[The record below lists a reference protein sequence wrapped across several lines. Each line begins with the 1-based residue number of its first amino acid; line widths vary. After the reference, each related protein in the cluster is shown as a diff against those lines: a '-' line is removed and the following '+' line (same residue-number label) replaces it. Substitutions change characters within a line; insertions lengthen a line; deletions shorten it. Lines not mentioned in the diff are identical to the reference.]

1 MVAAEHKA
9 NEKNSTSSPGK
20 NNNNSS
26 ADAPTAQNSTK
37 KQKQPKK
44 ERASGGGGGGGNG
57 GGGGRNTRGGG
68 RNSGASANTSSEAEI
83 RSLRAAKAE
92 ALRSSGQ
99 DPYAYSFD
107 RTHTAAE
114 LMEQYGD
121 LPAGE
126 TAPGTEEQPVS
137 VAGRVLARRVMGKLA
152 FLKLADD
159 SGEVQLYVDRS
170 ALDERR
176 EGSFAEVK
184 SLVDVGDIVGCRGGV
199 RRTEKGELSVAA
211 HSLAVLTKALRPR
224 PDKWHGLADVEK
236 RYRQRYVDMIA
247 TPGVRDA
254 LRARALMT
262 STLRR
267 SLERRGFLEVETPVL
282 EASAGGADA
291 RPFTTFHNALAQPF
305 ALRIA
310 TELHLKRLVVGG
322 FERVFE
328 IGRIFR
334 NEGVSTRHNP
344 EFTSVELYQAFA
356 DYNDMMDL
364 TEELIREAAVAVTGG
379 TKLTYQGSEIDVGAP
394 FARRTMAEL
403 VQAAVPAVDAS
414 ALLERSADD
423 ASSAPSSSP
432 SSSSSSSS
440 VDDDAPRAAAAEALR
455 AAGCSR
461 AAVAAARSAATP
473 PGQLLNLLFEEL
485 VEPTLV
491 QPTFVLDHPAAVS
504 PLAKPHRRTRGA
516 AERFELYV
524 AGRELANA
532 YSEMTDPLEQ
542 RRRLEAQVESHSAAR
557 ERKKKERQDSSSG
570 GSAKDSSEEGEEHEE
585 DDEGDYDVSLDEDFL
600 LALEH
605 GMPPTGGMG
614 MGLDRLAMLLVD
626 AASIRDVIAFPLLKR
641 QQQSK
646 QEKKEE

>member
-1 MVAAEHKA
+1 MVAAHKTKQKL
-9 NEKNSTSSPGK
+9 NLPFSLDPPILKKKNVIII
-20 NNNNSS
+20 SS
-26 ADAPTAQNSTK
+26 ADAPTAQNTTK

-44 ERASGGGGGGGNG
+44 EGEDGGGNNG
-57 GGGGRNTRGGG
+57 NNGGGGRNRG
-68 RNSGASANTSSEAEI
+68 RNNNNNIINTSSEAEI
-83 RSLRAAKAE
+83 RSLRAAKADT
-92 ALRSSGQ
+92 LRSSGQ
-99 DPYAYSFD
+99 DPYAYSFE

-114 LMEQYGD
+114 LLKQYET

-126 TAPGTEEQPVS
+126 TAPGTEEQPVA

-176 EGSFAEVK
+176 EGAFAEVK
-184 SLVDVGDIVGCRGGV
+184 SLVDVGDIVGCVGGV

-211 HSLAVLTKALRPR
+211 HSLSVLTKALRPL

-291 RPFTTFHNALAQPF
+291 RPFTTYHNALAQPF

-379 TKLTYQGSEIDVGAP
+379 TKLQYQGAEIDVGAP

-403 VQAAVPAVDAS
+403 VQEAVPALDAS
-414 ALLERSADD
+414 ALLAR
-423 ASSAPSSSP
+423 SSS
-432 SSSSSSSS
+432 SSGGGDDDGDASSSSS
-440 VDDDAPRAAAAEALR
+440 VDDAARVAAADALS

-461 AAVAAARSAATP
+461 AAVAAARSPTTG
-473 PGQLLNLLFEEL
+473 PGNLLNLLFEEL
-485 VEPTLV
+485 VEATLV
-491 QPTFVLDHPAAVS
+491 QPTFVLDHPAVVS

-524 AGRELANA
+524 AGRDLANA

-542 RRRLEAQVESHSAAR
+542 RRRLEAQVASHSAAR
-557 ERKKKERQDSSSG
+557 EEKKKNRSP
-570 GSAKDSSEEGEEHEE
+570 ATKAGEEEEEE
-585 DDEGDYDVSLDEDFL
+585 DDEDDYDVSLDEDFL

-641 QQQSK
+641 QQQQK
-646 QEKKEE
+646 QEKQGEEK

>member
-1 MVAAEHKA
+1 VRIRHAIWSPLDITQNSK
-9 NEKNSTSSPGK
+9 KNSTSSSLSSFPFK
-20 NNNNSS
+20 NDSSS
-26 ADAPTAQNSTK
+26 ADAPTAAQNSSTK

-44 ERASGGGGGGGNG
+44 EGGEGGGEGGGS
-57 GGGGRNTRGGG
+57 GRNRG
-68 RNSGASANTSSEAEI
+68 RNNNNASTNTSSEAEI

-92 ALRSSGQ
+92 TLRSSGQ
-99 DPYAYSFD
+99 DPYAYSFE

-114 LMEQYGD
+114 LLRLYED

-126 TAPGTEEQPVS
+126 TAPGTEEQPVA

-152 FLKLADD
+152 FLKVADD

-176 EGSFAEVK
+176 EGSFAELK
-184 SLVDVGDIVGCRGGV
+184 SLVDVGDIVGCVGGV

-211 HSLAVLTKALRPR
+211 HSLSVLTKALRPL

-267 SLERRGFLEVETPVL
+267 SLEGRGFLEVETPVL

-291 RPFTTFHNALAQPF
+291 RPFTTYHNALAQPF

-379 TKLTYQGSEIDVGAP
+379 TKLNYQGAEIDVGSP
-394 FARRTMAEL
+394 FARKTMAEL
-403 VQAAVPAVDAS
+403 VQSAVPSIDAS
-414 ALLERSADD
+414 ALLERSSED
-423 ASSAPSSSP
+423 ASSSTSA
-432 SSSSSSSS
+432 
-440 VDDDAPRAAAAEALR
+440 VDEASRAAAAEALT

-461 AAVAAARSAATP
+461 SAVAAALSPSTS
-473 PGQLLNLLFEEL
+473 PGNLLNLLFEEL
-485 VEPTLV
+485 VESTLI
-491 QPTFVLDHPAAVS
+491 QPTFVLDHPAVVS
-504 PLAKPHRRTRGA
+504 PLAKPHRTTRGA

-542 RRRLEAQVESHSAAR
+542 RRRLEAQMASHSTAR
-557 ERKKKERQDSSSG
+557 EEKKKSKTKKAGE
-570 GSAKDSSEEGEEHEE
+570 AAAAEEEEE
-585 DDEGDYDVSLDEDFL
+585 DDDDDENDYDVSLDEDFL

-641 QQQSK
+641 QAKQ
-646 QEKKEE
+646 QEKGGEEKGAE

>member
-1 MVAAEHKA
+1 MVAETKTNE
-9 NEKNSTSSPGK
+9 NEKTQPPILK
-20 NNNNSS
+20 NNNINSS
-26 ADAPTAQNSTK
+26 ADAPTAQQSSSTK
-37 KQKQPKK
+37 KQKPPKK
-44 ERASGGGGGGGNG
+44 EGEDGGGGGGGRNNR
-57 GGGGRNTRGGG
+57 GGRNQ
-68 RNSGASANTSSEAEI
+68 NASTNTSSEAEI
-83 RSLRAAKAE
+83 RSLRAAKADT
-92 ALRSSGQ
+92 LRSSGQ
-99 DPYAYSFD
+99 DPYAYSFE

-114 LMEQYGD
+114 LLKFYED

-126 TAPGTEEQPVS
+126 EAPGTEERPVS

-152 FLKLADD
+152 FLRLADD
-159 SGEVQLYVDRS
+159 SGEVQLYVDRA
-170 ALDERR
+170 ALDARR

-184 SLVDVGDIVGCRGGV
+184 QLVDVGDIVGCVGGV

-211 HSLAVLTKALRPR
+211 HSLRVLTKALRPL

-262 STLRR
+262 SALRR

-282 EASAGGADA
+282 EAAAGGADA
-291 RPFTTFHNALAQPF
+291 RPFTTYHNALAQPF

-379 TKLTYQGSEIDVGAP
+379 TRLVYQGAEIDVGAP

-403 VQAAVPAVDAS
+403 VQERVPALDAA
-414 ALLERSADD
+414 ALLERSSEAEND
-423 ASSAPSSSP
+423 AASAA
-432 SSSSSSSS
+432 SSSSDS
-440 VDDDAPRAAAAEALR
+440 DAAARAAAADALS

-461 AAVAAARSAATP
+461 AAVAAARAPSTG
-473 PGQLLNLLFEEL
+473 PGRLLNLLFEEL
-485 VEPTLV
+485 VEATLV
-491 QPTFVLDHPAAVS
+491 QPTFVIDHPAVTS
-504 PLAKPHRRTRGA
+504 PLAKPHRSTKGA

-542 RRRLEAQVESHSAAR
+542 RRRLEAQVSSHAAAR
-557 ERKKKERQDSSSG
+557 EEKKKNSSPG
-570 GSAKDSSEEGEEHEE
+570 KEGAEQE
-585 DDEGDYDVSLDEDFL
+585 DDEIDYDVALDEDFL

-641 QQQSK
+641 QQPKQ
-646 QEKKEE
+646 QEKQGEKQAEDK